1 MSNLT
6 IKVHSSII
14 KDYTTVDHWELECTL
29 PNDVSKEVLDRV
41 HTDLLKISQSLE
53 FKVEE

>member
-14 KDYTTVDHWELECTL
+14 KDYTTVDHWELDCTL
-29 PNDVSKEVLDRV
+29 PNDVSKEMIDSVY
-41 HTDLLKISQSLE
+41 TDLLKISQSLE